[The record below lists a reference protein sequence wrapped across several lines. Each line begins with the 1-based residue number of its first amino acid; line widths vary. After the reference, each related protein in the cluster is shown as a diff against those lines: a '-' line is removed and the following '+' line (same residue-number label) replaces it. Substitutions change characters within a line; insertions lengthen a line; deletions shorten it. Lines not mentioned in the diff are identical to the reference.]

1 MINID
6 VNKIIEFGFD
16 KKEKNLTECMTILFP
31 EYWHDGQKTIEL
43 TVDELRSK
51 LQEVETTLDYALI
64 EGMKHDEDVSTV
76 LKEIKGSE
84 LKDLLLNLF
93 EEKNIAFESKKFSN
107 LKKDAW
113 KDVFFVLFHI
123 TPEKEGHVP
132 LVPPVSTGE
141 HSSQTVLTGSQ
152 EDGET
157 VSLLKDASAIR
168 DIYQEALAASRVEDI
183 TDMVDSTDIIL
194 HDGMSVTRQNK
205 HYFYPESVPVSVR
218 FTAVIDD
225 SDSVIAVGSFEP
237 NEDGSELFYLFDV
250 NNTEFKAF
258 GANKYFTL
266 LLIPAAEEKTFFKA
280 VSENPD
286 SYKGKVY
293 IKKNLAVERKEP
305 KKKDQP
311 LCIDFG
317 TSNTTAGSYG
327 IFDEETNEVELVK
340 FEDKSTGTTV
350 EHSTIP
356 TLIYVED
363 CSNAD
368 NIRYSFGYEARQ
380 KIKAQDYD
388 TKASVFYELKR
399 WMSELDEKET
409 ISDEN
414 GHICEIQRFELVKAY
429 IEHIIKLSEKFFR
442 VRFKNL
448 HFSAPVRMK
457 EGFIRQMKKMFEP
470 EYQVY
475 APEDSLDEGIAIVY
489 NQIANRVRNL
499 DKRYQ
504 NGKPVYKE
512 SEKMNANEYM
522 LIPEDKPE
530 RILVM
535 DCGGGTT
542 DLASC
547 EYWCKGNMTLNNL
560 SLTIHT
566 GFENGDPNFGGN
578 NITFRILQIIK
589 IKLANYLSKEENI
602 SMIDVIPDKES
613 NILARL
619 DKSDVEKDR
628 IYESFEKAYCNAE
641 NYVPTKFADVKLQ
654 KRRRLVKRNFYYL
667 WQIAENVKVEF
678 YKSARVRV
686 DFSREEDREISVGDA
701 SRYHL
706 AVNRAGD
713 AAGVLEDCPDPM
725 ADIEITINEIERVI
739 TPDIYSLLNDLLAYY
754 TPDKEHNDLLKF
766 SHIKLS
772 GQSCNITLFHDLMK
786 EFIPGK
792 LIRRKEDEEVDGVHR
807 DTLKMSCIR
816 GCIKYLRDRDNNTFI
831 LNIDRSPEQA
841 LLYSLWRKQDKERE
855 VCMLR
860 QILDNPEEKKFEIA
874 IDQNTDMAKNP
885 FFVIKNRKGEEI
897 KKFSSFIRD
906 VHNPVNPVDG
916 ALAIWTN
923 YISKGTY
930 LDSQEVKNEIRDAL
944 TGVKVKDS
952 TNIIVFV
959 AMPAKEANGF
969 RLYQILVKDE
979 GKDKKYFMQNTEGE
993 FISFEPSNLK
1003 VFFNGER

>member
-1 MINID
+1 MIKID
-6 VNKIIEFGFD
+6 VNKIIEYGFN
-16 KKEKNLTECMTILFP
+16 KKEKTLKECMDILFP
-31 EYWHDGQKTIEL
+31 EYWQAGHTPVEL
-43 TVDELRSK
+43 TVDEIRIK
-51 LQEVETTLDYALI
+51 LEEAETTLDQSLMD
-64 EGMKHDEDVSTV
+64 GMTYDEDVSSV
-76 LKEIKGSE
+76 LDDIMGSE
-84 LKDLLLNLF
+84 LKDLLLELF
-93 EEKNIAFESKKFSN
+93 KEKNIPFESKKFLN
-107 LKKDAW
+107 LKKDVW
-113 KDVFFVLFHI
+113 KDVFFLLFHI
-123 TPEKEGHVP
+123 TPEKEGPASSVP
-132 LVPPVSTGE
+132 IISSEEHTRQST
-141 HSSQTVLTGSQ
+141 SPAIQSV
-152 EDGET
+152 GET
-157 VSLLKDASAIR
+157 LSLLGDKSAIKK
-168 DIYQEALAASRVEDI
+168 IYLDAHTESRVEDI
-183 TDMVDSTDIIL
+183 TDIADSTDIIL

-205 HYFYPESVPVSVR
+205 YFFKPENIPVSARV
-218 FTAVIDD
+218 TAILNDTG
-225 SDSVIAVGSFEP
+225 SVIAVGSFEP
-237 NEDGSELFYLFDV
+237 NEDGSELFFLFDES
-250 NNTEFKAF
+250 NTDFNAF
-258 GANKYFTL
+258 GTNKYFNL
-266 LLIPAAEEKTFFKA
+266 LLIPVIEEENFFQS
-280 VSENPD
+280 VSMNPD
-286 SYKGKVY
+286 SYKGNIY
-293 IKKNLAVERKEP
+293 IKKNLEVERKEP
-305 KKKDQP
+305 PTKEQP

-327 IFDEETNEVELVK
+327 IFNEELNEVELVK
-340 FEDKSTGTTV
+340 FEDKSTGTTKD
-350 EHSTIP
+350 EDTIP
-356 TLIYVED
+356 TLIYVDD
-363 CSNAD
+363 CENPD
-368 NIRYSFGYEARQ
+368 NIKYSFGYEARQ
-380 KIKAQDYD
+380 KIKAHDYD

-414 GHICEIQRFELVKAY
+414 GRICEIKRFDLVKAY

-442 VRFKNL
+442 VRFKNI

-457 EGFIRQMKKMFEP
+457 EGFICQMKKMFEP
-470 EYQVY
+470 VYHVY

-499 DKRYQ
+499 DKRYR
-504 NGKPVYKE
+504 NGKPYYKE
-512 SEKMNANEYM
+512 TEKKNVNEYM

-547 EYWCKGNMTLNNL
+547 EYWCKGNTTLNNL

-589 IKLANYLSKEENI
+589 IKLATYLSKGKNI
-602 SMIDVIPDKES
+602 SMIDIIPDKES
-613 NILARL
+613 TILARL
-619 DKSDVEKDR
+619 DKSDTEKDS
-628 IYESFEKAYCNAE
+628 IYAAFEEAYDNAE
-641 NYVPTKFADVKLQ
+641 NYVPTKFAEVKLQ

-686 DFSREEDREISVGDA
+686 DFSSEEDRQISVGDA

-706 AVNRAGD
+706 AVNRAGE
-713 AAGVLEDCPDPM
+713 AAGALEDSPDPM

-792 LIRRKEDEEVDGVHR
+792 LIRRKEDEEVEGVHR

-816 GCIKYLRDRDNNTFI
+816 GCIKYLRDRDNNTFV
-831 LNIDRSPEQA
+831 LNIDRSPDQA
-841 LLYSLWRKQDKERE
+841 LLYSIWRKQDKERE
-855 VCMLR
+855 VCMLK
-860 QILDNPEEKKFEIA
+860 QILDNPAEKKFEVA

-897 KKFSSFIRD
+897 KKFASVICD
-906 VHNPVNPVDG
+906 VNKPGKAVAG
-916 ALAIWTN
+916 AQTIWTN
-923 YISKGTY
+923 HISKETY
-930 LDSQEVKNEIRDAL
+930 LDSQDVKNEIIGAL
-944 TGVKVKDS
+944 TGVKVKGDS
-952 TNIIVFV
+952 RIIVFV
-959 AMPAKEANGF
+959 AMPAKEAHGF
-969 RLYQILVKDE
+969 RLYQILVKNDGE
-979 GKDKKYFMQNTEGE
+979 EKKYYMQNDGE